1 MADSKILQPFILS
14 WEGGFGNHPQDPGG
28 ATMKGVTLA
37 TFQSVYGKNKTV
49 QDLKNITDEQWHH
62 IFKTLFW
69 DKCKVDQIGSQ
80 SIANL
85 IVDWAYNS
93 GTGTAIKKVQK
104 IVGTSVDGIVGPK
117 TLEAINK
124 RDRLSLFNEIY
135 IARENFF
142 KSLKTFP
149 TFGKGWMRR
158 LRSIG
163 FGWLVLNT
171 NPSKTITFHDER

>member
-49 QDLKNITDEQWHH
+49 QDLKNITDEQWHY

-69 DKCKVDQIGSQ
+69 DKWKADRIGSQ

-85 IVDWAYNS
+85 VVDWTYNS
-93 GTGTAIKKVQK
+93 GSHGITKVQELLGVK
-104 IVGTSVDGIVGPK
+104 VDGIVGEK
-117 TLEAINK
+117 TLNALNSQ
-124 RDRLSLFNEIY
+124 DRLVLFDKIWKR
-135 IARENFF
+135 REQFY

-149 TFGKGWMRR
+149 TFGRGWMNR
-158 LRSIG
+158 LNGIM
-163 FGWLVLNT
+163 FGQLVCNGGRVI
-171 NPSKTITFHDER
+171 KFHDER

>member
-1 MADSKILQPFILS
+1 MADSRILQPFILS
-14 WEGGFGNHPQDPGG
+14 WEGGFANHPQDPGG

-37 TFQSVYGKNKTV
+37 TFRQVFGNSKTV
-49 QDLKNITDEQWHH
+49 NDLKNITDEQWHKV
-62 IFKTLFW
+62 FKQYYW
-69 DKCKVDQIGSQ
+69 DRWKADRIGSQ

-85 IVDWAYNS
+85 VVDWVWAS
-93 GTGTAIKKVQK
+93 GSHGITKVQELLGVK
-104 IVGTSVDGIVGPK
+104 VDGIVGEK
-117 TLEAINK
+117 TLAALNSK
-124 RDRLSLFNEIY
+124 DRLQLFNQIFIRRQKFIE
-135 IARENFF
+135 
-142 KSLKTFP
+142 SLKTYP